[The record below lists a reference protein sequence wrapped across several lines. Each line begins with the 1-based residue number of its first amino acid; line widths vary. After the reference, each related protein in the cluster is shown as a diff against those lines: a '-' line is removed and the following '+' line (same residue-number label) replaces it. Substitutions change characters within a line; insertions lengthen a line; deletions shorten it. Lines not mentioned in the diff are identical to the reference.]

1 MNPLESEAVIDPAK
15 ISVREMQ
22 SMIDFQFN
30 LARQA
35 GTTEYLSISIL
46 RLMSAAYN
54 AGKAAK

>member
-1 MNPLESEAVIDPAK
+1 MNPIETEAVIDPAK

-30 LARQA
+30 LARQT
-35 GTTEYLSISIL
+35 GTTEFLSISIL
-46 RLMSAAYN
+46 RLMTAAFN